1 MHNIKKINPLI
12 IYQEEKATE
21 LIKKIN
27 KSKIKV
33 IFAQDKHKRLT
44 GSISSGDLRRF
55 LTKKINYE
63 AKVSQIMNRKVKFFY
78 EKDKHKIKIN
88 AFTKSIFCIPIVNN
102 QKKILYFK
110 LKKNLEVSD
119 KKNIIFLLAGG
130 KGVRLYPLTKNNPKP
145 MLKIKNK
152 TIIEKIINNFKEQGF
167 CNFVI
172 SVNYLKNKIKNFLK
186 NGKNFGVKIK
196 YIEENSYLGT
206 AGPLSLLNYKDTKLP
221 IIVTNSDLVSSIDYE
236 NLLNYHIKQK
246 ADITICSK
254 NKIFVMPYGEL
265 LLKKYNVKK
274 IIEKPTTSSL
284 VNAGIY
290 VINAN
295 CLSYLKKN
303 KKIMMNDLI
312 NHLITLKKK
321 VITYPIFENWIDIGN
336 KLDLVKAKKNKF

>member
-1 MHNIKKINPLI
+1 
-12 IYQEEKATE
+12 
-21 LIKKIN
+21 
-27 KSKIKV
+27 
-33 IFAQDKHKRLT
+33 
-44 GSISSGDLRRF
+44 
-55 LTKKINYE
+55 
-63 AKVSQIMNRKVKFFY
+63 
-78 EKDKHKIKIN
+78 
-88 AFTKSIFCIPIVNN
+88 
-102 QKKILYFK
+102 
-110 LKKNLEVSD
+110 
-119 KKNIIFLLAGG
+119 
-130 KGVRLYPLTKNNPKP
+130 
-145 MLKIKNK
+145 
-152 TIIEKIINNFKEQGF
+152 
-167 CNFVI
+167 
-172 SVNYLKNKIKNFLK
+172 
-186 NGKNFGVKIK
+186 
-196 YIEENSYLGT
+196 LGT

>member
-1 MHNIKKINPLI
+1 MYNIKKINPLI

-78 EKDKHKIKIN
+78 EKDKDKIQIN

-110 LKKNLEVSD
+110 LKKNSQVFD